1 MKKIK
6 TFPFLLASE
15 YLDSQNIQNLCSS
28 LNVPSDRD
36 FQLQRI
42 FSNFSLSNIE
52 KRLLLHSTQLP
63 KYLYARL
70 FDTSI
75 LSKQIQT
82 CYAIPRDVREKL
94 CNLKDRHEHFQNYY
108 EHVLSQEI
116 IQFTPHEHLLSI
128 CPLHIN
134 GFHIDQNLNIYDS
147 KLSIFVGSCN
157 ENIIYL
163 SKLAQSH
170 IERFCSSL
178 YPYYINTLYIEKF
191 GEHKS

>member
-1 MKKIK
+1 MKKK
-6 TFPFLLASE
+6 KSLPFLLASE
-15 YLDSQNIQNLCSS
+15 YLDSRNIQNLCSS

-52 KRLLLHSTQLP
+52 KRLLLHTKQLP

-70 FDTSI
+70 FDTSN
-75 LSKQIQT
+75 LSQQIQT
-82 CYAIPRDVREKL
+82 CHAIPRFVREDL

-108 EHVLSQEI
+108 EHVLSQDI
-116 IQFTPHEHLLSI
+116 MQFTPHEYLRSV
-128 CPLHIN
+128 CPLYIN
-134 GFHIDQNLNIYDS
+134 GFHIDQNLNIYDC
-147 KLSIFVGSCN
+147 KLSIFVGSCYN
-157 ENIIYL
+157 NIIYL
-163 SKLAQSH
+163 SKLAQCH
-170 IERFCSSL
+170 IERFCSSM